1 MQSDFSTVVSNKN
14 KQKKK
19 KQGLGDTDRG
29 WGWFPELRLNPGL
42 KWDQTRCPIK
52 SASVPGSSHVE
63 ILELR
68 DLQVLPVTSK
78 RPLKKSMKSLAF
90 IFTLFFTMRI
100 DFLLLYIVET
110 IEVTNHCDQCQIL
123 FFLPFDQTNRVYF
136 SIIFTF

>member
-1 MQSDFSTVVSNKN
+1 MCVYIYIVPTENDDARIISCSLCRVISQPLCQR

-29 WGWFPELRLNPGL
+29 WGRFPGLRLNPGL
-42 KWDQTRCPIK
+42 KWDHTRCPIK

-90 IFTLFFTMRI
+90 ILT
-100 DFLLLYIVET
+100 
-110 IEVTNHCDQCQIL
+110 
-123 FFLPFDQTNRVYF
+123 
-136 SIIFTF
+136 